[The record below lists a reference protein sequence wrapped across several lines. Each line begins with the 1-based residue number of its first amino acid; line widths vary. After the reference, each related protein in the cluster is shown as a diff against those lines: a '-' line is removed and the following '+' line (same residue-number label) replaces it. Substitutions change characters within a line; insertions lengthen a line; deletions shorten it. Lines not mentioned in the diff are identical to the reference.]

1 MAEMKKTPG
10 RLSSIRNTVKKLT
23 ERLSDDHSAEGTM
36 KDEQER
42 EKEKLLV
49 QLRSLE
55 EEVRRLHQARHQL
68 EQANRQN
75 ERLTDALQ
83 DTKAQ
88 IEAMRDEQERS
99 ADLPAPLLSQRLG
112 LGDHILYDARSG
124 YLHEKPPKDGVDDLL
139 QEEVPIFNYID
150 TGGLHH
156 QIEQIHDHFNL
167 PYLHSDI
174 F

>member
-55 EEVRRLHQARHQL
+55 EEVRRLHQARHHL
-68 EQANRQN
+68 EQANRHN

-83 DTKAQ
+83 AAKTQSASMRRA
-88 IEAMRDEQERS
+88 EAKLRTT
-99 ADLPAPLLSQRLG
+99 A
-112 LGDHILYDARSG
+112 SG
-124 YLHEKPPKDGVDDLL
+124 
-139 QEEVPIFNYID
+139 
-150 TGGLHH
+150 
-156 QIEQIHDHFNL
+156 
-167 PYLHSDI
+167 
-174 F
+174 

>member
-1 MAEMKKTPG
+1 MAETKKTPG

-23 ERLSDDHSAEGTM
+23 ERLSDDHGAEGSM

-83 DTKAQ
+83 DAKAQ
-88 IEAMRDEQERS
+88 IEAMRSGLDCVFGSRFIPGAAFEGARPASWRPTIRKSTGDWRTCWCARAASGRRRS
-99 ADLPAPLLSQRLG
+99 IPSWRATSACTSTSSTR
-112 LGDHILYDARSG
+112 
-124 YLHEKPPKDGVDDLL
+124 
-139 QEEVPIFNYID
+139 
-150 TGGLHH
+150 
-156 QIEQIHDHFNL
+156 
-167 PYLHSDI
+167 
-174 F
+174 

>member
-23 ERLSDDHSAEGTM
+23 ERLSDDHGAEGPM

-49 QLRSLE
+49 QVRSLE

-83 DTKAQ
+83 DAKAQ
-88 IEAMRDEQERS
+88 IEAMQAEEIKSQSPPGHQRQ
-99 ADLPAPLLSQRLG
+99 DL
-112 LGDHILYDARSG
+112 
-124 YLHEKPPKDGVDDLL
+124 V
-139 QEEVPIFNYID
+139 
-150 TGGLHH
+150 
-156 QIEQIHDHFNL
+156 
-167 PYLHSDI
+167 
-174 F
+174 

>member
-1 MAEMKKTPG
+1 MAEMKKPPG

-23 ERLSDDHSAEGTM
+23 ERLSDDHGAEGTM

-88 IEAMRDEQERS
+88 IEAMRAEVEKLTAPPSTYGIFTSVNKDQTVNVYVTGRKLKVNLHPAINVKTLCKGQERS
-99 ADLPAPLLSQRLG
+99 EERRVG
-112 LGDHILYDARSG
+112 KECRSRWS
-124 YLHEKPPKDGVDDLL
+124 
-139 QEEVPIFNYID
+139 
-150 TGGLHH
+150 
-156 QIEQIHDHFNL
+156 
-167 PYLHSDI
+167 PYH
-174 F
+174 